1 MEATEEQKKTAITV
15 TISDKRILK
24 MPSAKKEDGTT
35 IENGGTIALK
45 EKIILSAEDGAT
57 IWYKIDDG
65 AFTQY
70 NANTGIDP
78 QGEAGEIVERKIT
91 AYCTKEGFFQSE
103 FFTLNVKVDNQSVYT
118 VKIVDKNGII
128 YGYASGAGEYKIG
141 DSVTVKAT
149 EDDPEKFVSSWN
161 SEGITLAEPDKTAP
175 EFTFKMPA
183 EDVTITAESFRYYV
197 SKLYLSSITPIAN
210 NPLPQTLEIIYA
222 EDINGNVI
230 ENVPLKIELMAW
242 YEKDVKTPITD
253 KDYRPELEKTYTAVL
268 QIKPNDEK
276 VREVCDDF
284 KVFVDDKEYSPYPF
298 LLVSHTYLFDWDFT
312 AVYDELKSVN
322 LGDSITAYTGNYIDF
337 PEKIGVK
344 TKYGSITTADVTWT
358 GTDSINTSTPAGNY
372 AVTAKLTLPKNVT
385 ATKEQKNINVTVKVR
400 SLISSV
406 ALETVGGNAPAKS
419 GESLPTSLNVKR
431 GSASLVKDSFSV
443 SANDGTAVSGDAV
456 SGTEYTITAKVAPA
470 DYCEF
475 AANTIFTING
485 IAMNATPA
493 ENGEYELT
501 YTFTAEKVQSY
512 DVIVNNGESQKYKEG
527 DTVNISTSP
536 SDFYKWTAE
545 TVYEATETVEKE
557 DGSTEA
563 VPVTYRNPV
572 NIFEYGDELKAET
585 SFIMPKLADGRR
597 LEITAEYVGIN
608 YNEKTKCATIISD
621 KDYTGI
627 KIIFAAYSNG
637 ELALVKWVDADLAE
651 GFNTVTAPESF
662 TTAGADNIKVMV
674 WENFDNMKPLF
685 EDFEKQITG
694 DEIK

>member
-1 MEATEEQKKTAITV
+1 
-15 TISDKRILK
+15 

-149 EDDPEKFVSSWN
+149 EDDPEKFVSSWS

-344 TKYGSITTADVTWT
+344 TKYGSITTADVTWE

-372 AVTAKLTLPKNVT
+372 KVTARLTLPDNVT
-385 ATKEQKNINVTVKVR
+385 ATEEQKNRTVIVKVR
-400 SLISSV
+400 SLINSV

-493 ENGEYELT
+493 ENGEYKLT
-501 YTFTAEKVQSY
+501 YTFMAEKVQSY

-597 LEITAEYVGIN
+597 LEITAEYVGIS
-608 YNEKTKCATIISD
+608 YDMQTGTATVMSDNE
-621 KDYTGI
+621 YTGV
-627 KIIFAAYSNG
+627 KVIFASYLG
-637 ELALVKWVDADLAE
+637 DRLVSAQSEDVNLKA
-651 GFNTVTAPESF
+651 GSNTVTAPESF
-662 TTAGADNIKVMV
+662 TTAGADTIKVMV
-674 WENFDNMKPLF
+674 
-685 EDFEKQITG
+685 
-694 DEIK
+694 